1 MKQISRVMLTMLLFS
16 FFSVSGYAES
26 ISIEQKLPIEERLKT
41 VSQTEFS
48 EPELQQAI
56 KMVSRGVPSENSGE
70 FKSYMSY
77 KAITNKD
84 SLQWKLQQ
92 ECWTDGF
99 GFRRW
104 GDYYCVAMGKFY
116 SEQVGKKFKITF
128 DTNVEIYV
136 VVSDIK
142 MAQHTDSTMRYA
154 KDSSI
159 LEFLVD
165 TKIISKMMI
174 RTGNSSYGS
183 EELIGKIIKI
193 EEVIEE

>member
-1 MKQISRVMLTMLLFS
+1 MAF
-16 FFSVSGYAES
+16 
-26 ISIEQKLPIEERLKT
+26 KT
-41 VSQTEFS
+41 T
-48 EPELQQAI
+48 
-56 KMVSRGVPSENSGE
+56 
-70 FKSYMSY
+70 
-77 KAITNKD
+77 
-84 SLQWKLQQ
+84 
-92 ECWTDGF
+92 
-99 GFRRW
+99 
-104 GDYYCVAMGKFY
+104 
-116 SEQVGKKFKITF
+116 KITF

-183 EELIGKIIKI
+183 EELIGKVIKI